1 MKIKIEKYLRLAK
14 SDLTEGKLS
23 QAIATCE
30 KILEIQPNSAAA
42 YRILGETYQVENDF
56 EKAMYA
62 YAKAV
67 EIQPEYA
74 EVHEQ

>member
-30 KILEIQPNSAAA
+30 KILEIQPNSAATHLH
-42 YRILGETYQVENDF
+42 LGESDILCNLNLE
-56 EKAMYA
+56 
-62 YAKAV
+62 
-67 EIQPEYA
+67 
-74 EVHEQ
+74 